1 MVSKSKWIEIH
12 SPDEPASKVA
22 GRAVDRRLELV
33 WRHLPPAAREAD
45 EQIEHVHQLR
55 VSSRRAK
62 AALDIFDEFLPAAR
76 KFWFLKQLKRIRRAA
91 GVARDLDVFG
101 MRLLSSCP
109 DHLAEPCA
117 ALRKR
122 VRQQRQE
129 AQEPIHDIHARLADK
144 GFKRRVTKFVERIH
158 YRNKGQ
164 EPLISCFARAR
175 IEPVLQNFFTAAE
188 ADFSDTTALHQFR
201 IFGKQLRYTME
212 IFAGAFGQTFRDDL
226 YPLVEELQE
235 KLGQINDH
243 ATALTHLHRWL
254 SETDDDGQST
264 LIHSLMDAESDA
276 LAQAQAKFT
285 AWWTPDWAAE
295 LRRRFNEE
303 LAEASV

>member
-12 SPDEPASKVA
+12 SPDESASKVA
-22 GRAVDRRLELV
+22 RRAIDRRLGLV
-33 WRHLPPAAREAD
+33 WGHLPPAAREAD

-62 AALDIFDEFLPAAR
+62 ASLDIFDEFLPAAR
-76 KFWFLKQLKRIRRAA
+76 KFWFRKQLKRIRRAA
-91 GVARDLDVFG
+91 GAARDLDVFG
-101 MRLLSSCP
+101 MRLLNSCP

-122 VRQQRQE
+122 VRAQRQE
-129 AQEPIHDIHARLADK
+129 AQEPIHKIHARLADK
-144 GFKRRVTKFVERIH
+144 GFKRRVTKFVERIR
-158 YRNKGQ
+158 YREGGQ
-164 EPLISCFARAR
+164 EPRISCFARAR
-175 IEPVLQNFFTAAE
+175 IEPVLQDFFTAAG

-201 IFGKQLRYTME
+201 ILGKQLRYTME
-212 IFAGAFGQTFRDDL
+212 IFAGAFGPTFRDEL

-235 KLGQINDH
+235 NLGAINDH
-243 ATALTHLHRWL
+243 ATALTHLHHWL
-254 SETDDDGQST
+254 SEIDDKGQST
-264 LIHSLMDAESDA
+264 LIHSLMDSESDA

-285 AWWTPDWAAE
+285 VWWTPDWGAE

-303 LAEASV
+303 LSAASM